1 MQKLSATV
9 VCAALG
15 VTMLAGCSSN
25 TGLFGNSLTTQSI
38 GMAGTDGGA
47 ASPTATAA
55 SSKIDPQ
62 CYSLAQRIDVLRK
75 EGVSDRIEKASV
87 GKSATVA
94 VKRASLAQ
102 AAELDK
108 ANSEFQ
114 ARCSTLGPRPIQSA
128 AAPIA
133 TGSVTAANPAPN
145 SAHVVAA
152 TAQQTSVA
160 PPIVVQQR

>member
-25 TGLFGNSLTTQSI
+25 SGLFGNSLTTQSI
-38 GMAGTDGGA
+38 GMASSDGGA
-47 ASPTATAA
+47 ATPTPVAN
-55 SSKIDPQ
+55 KIDPQ
-62 CYSLAQRIDVLRK
+62 CYSLAQRIDMLRK
-75 EGVSDRIEKASV
+75 EGVSERIEKASV

-108 ANSEFQ
+108 ANAEFQ
-114 ARCSTLGPRPIQSA
+114 ARCSTFGPRPVQAA
-128 AAPIA
+128 AAPVT
-133 TGSVTAANPAPN
+133 TGT
-145 SAHVVAA
+145 VVAA
-152 TAQQTSVA
+152 APTANSAQVVPANAPQASVA
-160 PPIVVQQR
+160 PPVVVQQR

>member
-25 TGLFGNSLTTQSI
+25 SGLFGNSLTTQSI
-38 GMAGTDGGA
+38 GMASTDGGA
-47 ASPTATAA
+47 TTPTTVAN
-55 SSKIDPQ
+55 KIDPQ

-108 ANSEFQ
+108 ANADFQ
-114 ARCSTLGPRPIQSA
+114 SRCSTLGPRPVQSA

-133 TGSVTAANPAPN
+133 TGSVTAASPTAN

-152 TAQQTSVA
+152 TTPQASVA
-160 PPIVVQQR
+160 PPVVVQQR